1 MAAGNTWCHLALD
14 KDEACDQAN
23 QILPPR
29 IYYCETDQNDSNRT
43 QTGNKQLVLT
53 GRLIKQWHD
62 ESLQWFLQ
70 LNPTDLFRFLCSS
83 ESNILDFSLILA
95 PGSTNPFVESII
107 HRTRY
112 EELER
117 QRLSVAWWSC
127 CPALDVDLPRITEM
141 SEEAALT
148 LSRRNLTLELSIT
161 SQGRNMWDELTKP
174 TLEINSK
181 QTPVNSQM
189 MQRDG
194 PISARCCG
202 GLRAQPASPLWSTL
216 RPRDVGFEPR

>member
-1 MAAGNTWCHLALD
+1 MDNWRFGVSQKHRCHLALD

-83 ESNILDFSLILA
+83 ESNILDFSLIL
-95 PGSTNPFVESII
+95 
-107 HRTRY
+107 
-112 EELER
+112 
-117 QRLSVAWWSC
+117 
-127 CPALDVDLPRITEM
+127 
-141 SEEAALT
+141 
-148 LSRRNLTLELSIT
+148 
-161 SQGRNMWDELTKP
+161 
-174 TLEINSK
+174 
-181 QTPVNSQM
+181 
-189 MQRDG
+189 
-194 PISARCCG
+194 
-202 GLRAQPASPLWSTL
+202 
-216 RPRDVGFEPR
+216 